1 MIEFQRK
8 ECRPSS
14 NSRAELQLDGR
25 DELGAEHC
33 GPRDGSQQDQLQL
46 GTRLEFPAA
55 GDAHELSQSLVI
67 PIQALLLPHSFHKDI
82 PVWNG

>member
-8 ECRPSS
+8 ERRPSS

-25 DELGAEHC
+25 DKLGAEHC
-33 GPRDGSQQDQLQL
+33 SPRNGSQQNQLQL

-55 GDAHELSQSLVI
+55 RNAHELSQGLVI
-67 PIQALLLPHSFHKDI
+67 PIQALLLSHSFHKDI
-82 PVWNG
+82 LVWNG